1 MAFYLVTDGR
11 ANSYGER
18 DSFVVRAGGVR
29 QAASL
34 APLVNRKDAEVTKLD
49 DGRDVP
55 NGVILSSLVDYIE
68 PTPAEDFDSV
78 LIEPE
83 TLDTEAEETV
93 EVTPAVR
100 AYSVL

>member
-11 ANSYGER
+11 SNSYGER
-18 DSFVVRAGGVR
+18 DAFVVRASGVR

-34 APLVNRKDAEVTKLD
+34 APLVNRKDAEVIKLD

-55 NGVILSSLVDYIE
+55 NGVVLSSLVDFLPEAPTAE
-68 PTPAEDFDSV
+68 PAPTEDYDSE
-78 LIEPE
+78 LIE
-83 TLDTEAEETV
+83 TEAEEIV
-93 EVTPAVR
+93 EVTPAR